1 MKVLLLL
8 LLTTAIHAKEITLT
22 KTNTASLNGPVTAG
36 SVSEVMQKLQE
47 VSNEGEASD
56 PIYLVLN
63 TPGGSVMDGLDLIQ
77 YMNTLRRP
85 VLVVAN
91 FAASMG
97 FHILQHSSVRMVTPF
112 ATIMSHRANGSF
124 RGDIPQQVNSR
135 ISHITQLVDKMDEH
149 VISRTSG
156 KYNKE
161 SYTEL
166 IRDEYWS
173 VGDNAI
179 KDGFADEVVTL
190 KCDNS
195 LNGWT
200 DKEISVFIFTIQ
212 VKVADCP
219 LITEPI
225 FVAEQEKS
233 EQVLRYFKEIR
244 PLGL

>member
-8 LLTTAIHAKEITLT
+8 MLSLAVNAKEITLT
-22 KTNTASLNGPVTAG
+22 KLNTASLNGPVTAG

-47 VSNEGEASD
+47 VASQGEASD

-77 YMNTLRRP
+77 YMNSLRRP

-112 ATIMSHRANGSF
+112 STIMSHRANGSF

-149 VISRTSG
+149 VVSRTSG

-161 SYTEL
+161 SYMEL

-190 KCDNS
+190 KCDDS
-195 LNGWT
+195 LNSWT
-200 DKEISVFIFTIQ
+200 DKEVTVFIFNIK
-212 VKVADCP
+212 VKVAECP

-225 FVAEQEKS
+225 FAGEQEQT
-233 EQVLRYFKEIR
+233 EQVLKYFKEIR

>member
-8 LLTTAIHAKEITLT
+8 LLSFSVYAKEITLT
-22 KTNTASLNGPVTAG
+22 KSNCVSLNGPVTAS
-36 SVSEVMQKLQE
+36 SVSDVMRELQKL
-47 VSNEGEASD
+47 SAEGQPSD

-85 VLVVAN
+85 VTVVAN

-97 FHILQHSSVRMVTPF
+97 FHILQHSNTRLITPF

-135 ISHITQLVDKMDEH
+135 ISHITQLVNKMDEH
-149 VISRTSG
+149 VVSRTSG
-156 KYNKE
+156 KQNKE

-166 IRDEYWS
+166 IRDEYWA

-179 KDGFADEVVTL
+179 NDGFADEVVTL

-195 LNGWT
+195 LDGWT
-200 DKEISVFIFTIQ
+200 DKEVSMFIFSVT

-225 FVAEQEKS
+225 MSDNQEKS
-233 EQVLRYFKEIR
+233 EQILKYFKEIR
-244 PLGL
+244 PLGI